1 MKKKGGRKI
10 FGFMVKE
17 EKEENRG
24 SVEFQVFS
32 FTNKIRRQH
41 ENVTQLVLVSLRD
54 GVEEGRRLSNE
65 EKDPF
70 ERIDRGAV

>member
-1 MKKKGGRKI
+1 M
-10 FGFMVKE
+10 E
-17 EKEENRG
+17 
-24 SVEFQVFS
+24 SVQLE
-32 FTNKIRRQH
+32 H

-70 ERIDRGAV
+70 ERIDRGADYNGIVYKVNTND

>member
-1 MKKKGGRKI
+1 M
-10 FGFMVKE
+10 E
-17 EKEENRG
+17 
-24 SVEFQVFS
+24 SVQLE
-32 FTNKIRRQH
+32 H
-41 ENVTQLVLVSLRD
+41 ENVTQLVLVSLRG

>member
-1 MKKKGGRKI
+1 M
-10 FGFMVKE
+10 E
-17 EKEENRG
+17 
-24 SVEFQVFS
+24 SVQLE
-32 FTNKIRRQH
+32 H

-70 ERIDRGAV
+70 EIIDRGAVWGENLMYGSVKGQ

>member
-1 MKKKGGRKI
+1 M
-10 FGFMVKE
+10 E
-17 EKEENRG
+17 
-24 SVEFQVFS
+24 SVQLE
-32 FTNKIRRQH
+32 H

-70 ERIDRGAV
+70 ERIDRGAVWGENVMYGSVKGQ

>member
-1 MKKKGGRKI
+1 MESI
-10 FGFMVKE
+10 QLE
-17 EKEENRG
+17 
-24 SVEFQVFS
+24 
-32 FTNKIRRQH
+32 H
-41 ENVTQLVLVSLRD
+41 ENVTQLVFSLRD